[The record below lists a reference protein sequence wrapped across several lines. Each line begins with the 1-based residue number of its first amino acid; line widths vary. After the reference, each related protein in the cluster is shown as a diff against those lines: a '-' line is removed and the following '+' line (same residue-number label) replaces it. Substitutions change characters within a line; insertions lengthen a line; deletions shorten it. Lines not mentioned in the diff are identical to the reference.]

1 MNKQKNALMELLKNI
16 VVLIL
21 LFLVT
26 LLLLKLPKFYYEK
39 KDKALFQE
47 VSTIDYS
54 VSTSVKKMS
63 PTQESEALISDDT
76 LITTDE
82 DFFYSEDQESYTC
95 QKLIAELEQL
105 LIDPWFSYF
114 QEFLNYD
121 SEFTHIAVV
130 KMKLYRVI
138 DNTIYSYTLGALRF
152 EYDDSYISA
161 NGLILF
167 DTDNTKILALEGSCA
182 YLEEADLYL
191 KGEEYFFDAY
201 YIEEA
206 EQKFKEYY
214 KDCADFDNYTL
225 QAYDPYYL
233 VIAPISPES
242 ELNEALVF
250 ELEQLFIKSKDT
262 KVDFQEAL
270 GVPAETE

>member
-1 MNKQKNALMELLKNI
+1 MELLKNLA
-16 VVLIL
+16 VLIL

-54 VSTSVKKMS
+54 VSTAVKKMS
-63 PTQESEALISDDT
+63 STQESEALISDDT

-121 SEFTHIAVV
+121 SEFTNIAVV

-138 DNTIYSYTLGALRF
+138 NNTIYSYTLGALRF

-167 DTDNTKILALEGSCA
+167 DADNTSVLALEGSCA
-182 YLEEADLYL
+182 YLEEADYYL
-191 KGEEYFFDAY
+191 EEEDYFY
-201 YIEEA
+201 KTYCYEEA

-214 KDCADFDNYTL
+214 KDCSDFDDYTL

-250 ELEQLFIKSKDT
+250 ELEQLFIKSKET

-270 GVPAETE
+270 GIPTEKE